1 MTARSPVQHDERRRR
16 RRRKELIRWGIRVLV
31 VLLVFTIGI
40 ALGQALNDNPTPNQ
54 TVTFDRTIRLPTTGA
69 PGSTITP

>member
-1 MTARSPVQHDERRRR
+1 VTALSPLQRDERRRR
-16 RRRKELIRWGIRVLV
+16 RRREELARWGIRVLLV
-31 VLLVFTIGI
+31 VVVFAVGI
-40 ALGQALNDNPTPNQ
+40 AVGQALHDNPNPNQ